1 MRVSEAMHTPAVTC
15 HPGATLREAA
25 GLMNQHDV
33 GCVIVVDADGSV
45 AGVVT
50 DRDIAVRG
58 VGRGLSSDA
67 ATRAVMSPDV
77 ASISPRADVTEAV
90 GIMRFRGVRRLPV
103 VDEHGGIH
111 GLVALD
117 DLVRVLGDEVEALGA
132 VIGRQA

>member
-15 HPGATLREAA
+15 HPGATLRETA
-25 GLMNQHDV
+25 GLMGKHDV

-58 VGRGLSSDA
+58 IGGGLSADA
-67 ATRAVMSPDV
+67 ATKTVMSPDV

-90 GIMRFRGVRRLPV
+90 GIMRFRKVRRLPV

-132 VIGRQA
+132 VIGRQP